1 MIQKIV
7 GSIPIFHPKIKKV
20 SKNVTFLKILYIYIN
35 TREKSHIKLI
45 MKTNTNI
52 QLLSNQMFHLWATIT
67 SSANVFGFDYDV
79 REPKNLKLKLG

>member
-1 MIQKIV
+1 
-7 GSIPIFHPKIKKV
+7 
-20 SKNVTFLKILYIYIN
+20 
-35 TREKSHIKLI
+35 